1 MKYFYY
7 IFIILLAGCSLP
19 NKRTNPW
26 RSYYANQW
34 MYEKSYS
41 EKVRESN
48 QNANQR
54 RRNNDNKF
62 ANMVPPGNPDEVIAV
77 AYQFENYS
85 GLTQAD
91 QDRVAASDAYGS
103 TNGVGIKVG
112 QIYAGNPAQY
122 QQNMNGNDGN
132 NNNQFPETPWAQ
144 QERIER
150 ESAGEFYPLLKA
162 LQDN

>member
-1 MKYFYY
+1 MKYFYFF
-7 IFIILLAGCSLP
+7 FIIILAGCSSP
-19 NKRTNPW
+19 NKRTN
-26 RSYYANQW
+26 YYTDQW

-41 EKVRESN
+41 QKVHESN
-48 QNANQR
+48 VIANQR

-132 NNNQFPETPWAQ
+132 NNNQNNDV
-144 QERIER
+144 IYER
-150 ESAGEFYPLLKA
+150 EQVNKQYGEFFPLYNA
-162 LQDN
+162 LNNN